1 MSLRSQSGM
10 SIVELMV
17 GMLIALFLIG
27 GLIQVFLGNRE
38 AFRTQQNLQR
48 LQENARAA
56 ANNLAAVVANAG
68 FHADPR
74 DEADVIFPASNRAI
88 EGTGDGSGSADSIT
102 VRYQN
107 DGSLRDCLGNADG
120 SPGAPVMVTNQY
132 SVDASGSLLC
142 QATNGA
148 VTQTQPLLDGVDAM
162 VVRYGVDS
170 DGNDSVD
177 QYLFASQVAA
187 GDWDRVKTVA
197 VSLVLRSEENVLPEA
212 ISTTYDLL
220 GTSLTFNDR
229 NARRVVTRVIAINS
243 RLH

>member
-1 MSLRSQSGM
+1 MSLRRQSGM

-17 GMLIALFLIG
+17 AMLIALFLIG
-27 GLIQVFLGNRE
+27 GLIQIFLGNRE

-56 ANNLAAVVANAG
+56 ASNLAAVIANAG

-74 DEADVIFPASNRAI
+74 DEADMIFPASNRAI

-107 DGSLRDCLGNADG
+107 DGSLRDCLGRVDG
-120 SPGAPVMVTNQY
+120 SPDAPVMVTNEY
-132 SVDASGSLLC
+132 SIDASGSLLC
-142 QATNGA
+142 RTTSGA

-162 VVRYGVDS
+162 VIRYGVDS

-177 QYLFASQVAA
+177 QYLFASQLAS
-187 GDWDRVKTVA
+187 GDWDRVKSVA
-197 VSLVLRSEENVLPEA
+197 VSLLLRSDEDVLPEPV
-212 ISTTYDLL
+212 STTYDLL

-229 NARRVVTRVIAINS
+229 SARRVVTRIIAINS